1 MIFTLITGFVVGVFY
16 SQARPF
22 IQSVF
27 DRIQLTLEATQMG
40 LTSFAVCLAAAAA
53 LLNLVGV
60 HTYPVLLC
68 LGAAI
73 GVARKPLIARIT
85 SRSN

>member
-1 MIFTLITGFVVGVFY
+1 MIFTLITGLVVGVFFG
-16 SQARPF
+16 QARPF
-22 IQSVF
+22 IQSLF
-27 DRIQLTLEATQMG
+27 DRVSLSLEELQMDM
-40 LTSFAVCLAAAAA
+40 TSFALCLAAAAA

-73 GVARKPLIARIT
+73 GVARKPLLARIT
-85 SRSN
+85 SRNS